1 MNAHVSSCK
10 CCLFSQVG
18 RDNQYKNGQFLRQ
31 RYDKFLRETYHPDV
45 VAVET
50 TGVDRTIMSA
60 QLQMAGMWPPVGEQQ
75 WNANLPWQPISMQ
88 IDPLKQ
94 DKVSQNDVL

>member
-1 MNAHVSSCK
+1 
-10 CCLFSQVG
+10 
-18 RDNQYKNGQFLRQ
+18 
-31 RYDKFLRETYHPDV
+31 
-45 VAVET
+45 
-50 TGVDRTIMSA
+50 MSA